1 MAEFLHLGG
10 YGVFVWPA
18 YALAFAVMVYF
29 AVSSITRYKALK
41 SELDALGGGRGR
53 RRRAGEAPDRARE
66 PQP

>member
-1 MAEFLHLGG
+1 MAEFFHLDG

-41 SELDALGGGRGR
+41 SELDAMGGGRGR
-53 RRRAGEAPDRARE
+53 HRRGAGAQGET
-66 PQP
+66 QP